1 MGINITIIKTKV
13 QKVIAT
19 ISFPCEVNS
28 SLDTGKLHLFSND
41 KELLKTI
48 ELALIKTQTGVR
60 PWIDNCGGQHKYYLR
75 IDNPDNVI
83 VMAYR
88 DGIKLLR
95 EEWAYKII

>member
-28 SLDTGKLHLFSND
+28 SLDTGKVHLFSND
-41 KELLKTI
+41 KELLKII
-48 ELALIKTQTGVR
+48 ELALIKTKTGVR
-60 PWIDNCGGQHKYYLR
+60 AWIGNCGGQHKYYLR

-83 VMAYR
+83 VVAYR

-95 EEWAYKII
+95 EEWTYKIT

>member
-1 MGINITIIKTKV
+1 MNISIIKTKI
-13 QKVIAT
+13 QKVVAT
-19 ISFPCEVNS
+19 ISFPCEVSN
-28 SLDTGKLHLFSND
+28 SLDTGKIHLFSND

-48 ELALIKTQTGVR
+48 GLALTKTKTGVKL
-60 PWIDNCGGQHKYYLR
+60 WMDNCSGQHKYYLR

-95 EEWAYKII
+95 EEETYKITE